1 MRGRRHVGTL
11 IALVADRGSVAAGS
25 RPTLLD
31 ALLLDFLI
39 DLVIYFACV
48 NAGQSPPVIAVLDQ
62 RSFSTFE
69 VYLQAIK
76 GASPVAKKGAVVF
89 VAAHS
94 TSIRIRNS
102 NGVSRSLRR
111 LSQ

>member
-1 MRGRRHVGTL
+1 MVAKPLGERGAKQRRSE
-11 IALVADRGSVAAGS
+11 RWS
-25 RPTLLD
+25 
-31 ALLLDFLI
+31 LI

-94 TSIRIRNS
+94 TSIGFVATRKCLVPSAN
-102 NGVSRSLRR
+102 
-111 LSQ
+111 